1 MRASRTV
8 RTPRRMSAWTLSSRG
23 GVRKTRYFGDR
34 ESPLV
39 PELLH
44 RGLVVVRPQELNRM
58 LGLEEEPV
66 PVRLLVA
73 LRERPLNRFHGSP
86 RFLGERGRK
95 GLRLVARHPG
105 RPATVPD
112 PASYP

>member
-23 GVRKTRYFGDR
+23 GVRKTRSFGDR
-34 ESPLV
+34 ESLLV

-73 LRERPLNRFHGSP
+73 LRERPLDRFHGGPPVRRES
-86 RFLGERGRK
+86 GRK
-95 GLRLVARHPG
+95 NPPPVD
-105 RPATVPD
+105 RPPRRRSTV
-112 PASYP
+112 

>member
-23 GVRKTRYFGDR
+23 GVRKTRSFGDR
-34 ESPLV
+34 ESLLV

-73 LRERPLNRFHGSP
+73 LRERALDRFHGGP
-86 RFLGERGRK
+86 PFRGERGRQ
-95 GLRLVARHPG
+95 GPPLV
-105 RPATVPD
+105 D
-112 PASYP
+112 PPPRR

>member
-23 GVRKTRYFGDR
+23 GVRKTRSFGDR
-34 ESPLV
+34 ESLLV

-73 LRERPLNRFHGSP
+73 LRERPLDRFHGSP
-86 RFLGERGRK
+86 RFRGERGRK
-95 GLRLVARHPG
+95 SLRLVDRQAG
-105 RPATVPD
+105 RREMVHD
-112 PASYP
+112 PES

>member
-23 GVRKTRYFGDR
+23 GVRKTRSFGDR
-34 ESPLV
+34 ESLLV

-73 LRERPLNRFHGSP
+73 LRERALNRFHGGP
-86 RFLGERGRK
+86 PVCRGR
-95 GLRLVARHPG
+95 GRESLRPVGPPARPP
-105 RPATVPD
+105 R
-112 PASYP
+112 

>member
-66 PVRLLVA
+66 PVRLLLA
-73 LRERPLNRFHGSP
+73 LRERPLYRCYRSP
-86 RFLGERGRK
+86 RLRSRCRRQ
-95 GLRLVARHPG
+95 GLLLLELDYRRLQ
-105 RPATVPD
+105 T
-112 PASYP
+112 

>member
-1 MRASRTV
+1 MRASRTD
-8 RTPRRMSAWTLSSRG
+8 RSPRRMSAWTLSSSG
-23 GVRKTRYFGDR
+23 GVRKTRSFGDR

-39 PELLH
+39 PEFLH

-73 LRERPLNRFHGSP
+73 LRERALNRFHGGP
-86 RFLGERGRK
+86 RL
-95 GLRLVARHPG
+95 LVTPG
-105 RPATVPD
+105 RQGRAPV
-112 PASYP
+112 YPPCLCRA